1 MVLLLCFGLGIE
13 VNSEQKLNIEYVV
26 YYELIGHRRHLN
38 SLLSLSCQFSTFI
51 YFVLILYSIGLGGRS
66 CFCVHACVL

>member
-38 SLLSLSCQFSTFI
+38 SLLYFRFLASSLHS
-51 YFVLILYSIGLGGRS
+51 YIL
-66 CFCVHACVL
+66 C